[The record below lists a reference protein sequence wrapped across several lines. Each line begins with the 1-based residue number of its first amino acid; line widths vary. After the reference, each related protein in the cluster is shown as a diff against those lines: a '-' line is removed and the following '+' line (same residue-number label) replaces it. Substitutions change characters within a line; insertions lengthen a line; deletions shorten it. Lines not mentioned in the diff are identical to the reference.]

1 MESPTKRQLHHHS
14 SADYSGSST
23 SSLSQSNPAAWA
35 YLARFLLRQP
45 SPPSPPLVKAAYRK
59 KVWDSHPDL
68 FPGHE
73 KCYAESKF
81 KLISEAYTCLQSCLL
96 KGFHMIRG
104 FEEEK
109 FRGWKPLSWYVE
121 YFEVRNIRMHM
132 SLKGSELANHDRSAD
147 DLLTSFKRLFK
158 RRRCRCSG
166 TIVVRT
172 GVASVHGGRRNH
184 ALIGVPFIFIILGTV
199 ALGGLNATR
208 AYKKQKETY
217 PSHNPFLP

>member
-1 MESPTKRQLHHHS
+1 MRADEARILLGFPPNFRPTP
-14 SADYSGSST
+14 
-23 SSLSQSNPAAWA
+23 SQ
-35 YLARFLLRQP
+35 
-45 SPPSPPLVKAAYRK
+45 VKAAYRK

-81 KLISEAYTCLQSCLL
+81 KLISEAYTCLQSL
-96 KGFHMIRG
+96 
-104 FEEEK
+104 
-109 FRGWKPLSWYVE
+109 
-121 YFEVRNIRMHM
+121 
-132 SLKGSELANHDRSAD
+132 
-147 DLLTSFKRLFK
+147 
-158 RRRCRCSG
+158 
-166 TIVVRT
+166 VRT